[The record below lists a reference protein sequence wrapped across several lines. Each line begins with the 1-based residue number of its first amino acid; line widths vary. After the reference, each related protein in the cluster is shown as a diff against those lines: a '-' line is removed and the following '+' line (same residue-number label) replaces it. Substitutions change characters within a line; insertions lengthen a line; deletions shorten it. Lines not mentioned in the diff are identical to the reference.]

1 MDREKVFGEDLNTK
15 KLQNF
20 LRFFKAVSLWYESEI
35 EIYPYF
41 VFMQNG
47 WRKSVWRSSR
57 KKMKT
62 FFDYKYT
69 DFKKL
74 QNLHFPKGLVHG
86 F

>member
-47 WRKSVWRSSR
+47 WRKSVW
-57 KKMKT
+57 
-62 FFDYKYT
+62 
-69 DFKKL
+69 
-74 QNLHFPKGLVHG
+74 
-86 F
+86 